1 MLRQVAERVVADATI
16 GILPGLGGIVK
27 GARWRFVHLPGRTKN
42 EATMSEYTEHTPSGA
57 SVGRVEKRFFTFAVP
72 PHPLDVDS
80 GRSLGPVTLAYET
93 YGKLDEQAT
102 NAVLVLHALTGDSHA
117 AGHYDATD
125 AKPGWWD
132 IMIGPGKPIDTDR
145 YFVICSNV
153 IGGCMGST
161 GPSSIDPET
170 GKPYG
175 LTFPVI
181 TIADMVRA
189 QKELVEH
196 LGIKKLLCAI
206 GGSMGGMQ
214 VLEWAV
220 RYPDM
225 VRAAVPLA
233 TTTKHSALAIA
244 FNEVARQAIMADPKW
259 NCGDYYEGG
268 KPGHG
273 LAVARMIGHI
283 TYLSDEAMR
292 QKFDRRLQD
301 RCEISFAFDVADF
314 QVESY
319 LRYQGQKFV
328 DRFDANSFLY
338 VTKAADYFNLEAAH
352 GEGSAVAAFAKAR
365 CRFLVASFSS
375 DWLYPTYQSRAMVQ
389 AMKKNGLD
397 VSFVEIEAKW
407 GHDAFLLPNA
417 RLSGMI
423 DRFLDRAAVDAAKE
437 AKEAGHAL

>member
-1 MLRQVAERVVADATI
+1 
-16 GILPGLGGIVK
+16 
-27 GARWRFVHLPGRTKN
+27 
-42 EATMSEYTEHTPSGA
+42 MSEYVEHDTSGA
-57 SVGRVEKRFFTFAVP
+57 SVGLVEKQYFTFAAGDA
-72 PHPLDVDS
+72 PLIVES

-93 YGKLDEQAT
+93 YGTLDAKAS
-102 NAVLVLHALTGDSHA
+102 NAVLILHALTGDSHA
-117 AGHYDATD
+117 AGLYDAAD
-125 AKPGWWD
+125 AKPGWWE

-161 GPSSIDPET
+161 GPSSVDPAT
-170 GKPYG
+170 GRPYG

-181 TIADMVRA
+181 TIGDMVRA
-189 QKELVEH
+189 QKRLVAH
-196 LGIKKLLCAI
+196 LGVTKLLCAI

-214 VLEWAV
+214 ALEWSV

-225 VRAAVPLA
+225 VRSVVPLA
-233 TTTKHSALAIA
+233 TTTKHSALGIA
-244 FNEVARQAIMADPKW
+244 FNEVARQAIMADPTW
-259 NCGDYYEGG
+259 NGGDYYDGA
-268 KPGHG
+268 KPAHG

-301 RCEISFAFDVADF
+301 RGEISFALDEADF

-338 VTKAADYFNLEAAH
+338 VTKAADYFNLEAAY
-352 GEGSAVAAFAKAR
+352 GGGSAVAAFSKAR
-365 CRFLVASFSS
+365 CRFLVASFTS

-397 VSFVEIEAKW
+397 VSFVEIEANW
-407 GHDAFLLPNA
+407 GHDAFLLPNP
-417 RLSGMI
+417 RLSGMLA
-423 DRFLDRAAVDAAKE
+423 RFLDRAAEDARKE
-437 AKEAGHAL
+437 DAHAL